1 MLFDFD
7 GDLYGRTI
15 EVALHHYLRPEAKFD
30 SVEALKAQM
39 DEDAEE
45 ARRLLAVTLNVQV
58 LHPRRGTRLV
68 LKFSMTGWFAS
79 RLPPR

>member
-15 EVALHHYLRPEAKFD
+15 EVALHHYLRPEVKFD

-39 DEDAEE
+39 DADA
-45 ARRLLAVTLNVQV
+45 AQARLLLA
-58 LHPRRGTRLV
+58 
-68 LKFSMTGWFAS
+68 
-79 RLPPR
+79 